1 MAVRR
6 KSLFVFENIK
16 REQLFVSKNSNF
28 QTLVSKDWW
37 PDVHHIRVQHFD
49 SLDDLEDA
57 LALAKSK
64 GTKWNQVTMA
74 DAQVAGESRLKAE
87 LASVPAEHDIF
98 ADGFPVDD

>member
-1 MAVRR
+1 MASRR

-28 QTLVSKDWW
+28 QTLVAKDWW

-64 GTKWNQVTMA
+64 GTKWNQVTQA
-74 DAQVAGESRLKAE
+74 DANLVHAAKYAGPQPEQI
-87 LASVPAEHDIF
+87 EHDIF